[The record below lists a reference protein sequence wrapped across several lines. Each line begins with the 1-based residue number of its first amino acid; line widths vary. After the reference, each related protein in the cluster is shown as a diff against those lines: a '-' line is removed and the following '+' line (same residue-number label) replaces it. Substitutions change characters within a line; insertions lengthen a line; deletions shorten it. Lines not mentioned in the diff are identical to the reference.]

1 MKNGKE
7 YAFIFKGS
15 INPVALIRAQSPLG
29 SIIITGMI
37 YKSGMYH
44 VTLHA
49 NNDRVIES
57 YLKDCHTHEVEFEKI
72 DIDMPQYGAVYMYK
86 AKK

>member
-7 YAFIFKGS
+7 YAFLFEKV
-15 INPVALIRAQSPLG
+15 INQIALIRAQTPLG
-29 SIIITGMI
+29 STIITGVF
-37 YKSGMYH
+37 YKSGHYY
-44 VTLHA
+44 VTIHA

-57 YLKDCHTHEVEFEKI
+57 YIKDCNSNGVEFEKV

-86 AKK
+86 V